1 MRPSLFPLGCAVVGA
16 VACHQAPAGPLGSA
30 LPMVSAA
37 AIVEG
42 RANGVVPTDTTDAKM
57 SIGLQ
62 RARWTLRSA
71 PADGDGDFW
80 SDVALLDTP
89 NAERA
94 ATSMEERTFAVAL
107 RTLLD
112 GQPEAAAVAFEILH
126 TTANDS
132 LVRSRARV
140 GLTMALSYHS
150 DWSAMA
156 RLRAVA
162 TASDSV
168 TSSPALAAGVE
179 RWARARSIV
188 PPPVFDIPSGEV
200 VLPMRRSFLG
210 TPVVTIRINGKPH
223 DFWLDTGASMTLL
236 STDVAVDAG
245 AKLAAYDTLALG
257 VVGGHIEA
265 RAIYVDSMSLGS
277 IVVRGLGA
285 ALVSPEALQFD
296 ERTINNV
303 RRTIPIDGMIGTDV
317 LRHLDVVIDA
327 RAGTITLSRPRRRNV
342 TTRNLFW
349 VGYPV
354 VRFVTHDGRPVLFGL
369 DTGAEGTYVT
379 TSLLKKLPR
388 TPVAA
393 RRNSLVGLG
402 AAQQGTST
410 SSRKS
415 SWVARN
421 VPLSDGSYA
430 VTLRN
435 VPVMPS
441 QRWTFVD
448 FDGVIGSDIA
458 LATRLHLDFTNGVF
472 DIRASAAQERPVGA
486 GPDVKVGH

>member
-1 MRPSLFPLGCAVVGA
+1 MRPSLVPLGCAVLGA
-16 VACHQAPAGPLGSA
+16 LACHQGPAGPLGSA

-42 RANGVVPTDTTDAKM
+42 RANGVAPTDTVDGNM

-71 PADGDGDFW
+71 PTEKDGDFW

-89 NAERA
+89 SAERA
-94 ATSMEERTFAVAL
+94 ATSMEERTFAAAL
-107 RTLLD
+107 RTLMD
-112 GQPEAAAVAFEILH
+112 GQPEAAAVAFEVLH
-126 TTANDS
+126 GTANDS

-150 DWSAMA
+150 DWGAMA
-156 RLRAVA
+156 RLRTVA
-162 TASDSV
+162 EANDSAS
-168 TSSPALAAGVE
+168 SSLALAAGVE
-179 RWARARSIV
+179 RWARALSIV
-188 PPPVFDIPSGEV
+188 PPSVFDIPSGEV
-200 VLPMRRSFLG
+200 ILPMRRSFLG

-236 STDVAVDAG
+236 STDVAIAAG
-245 AKLAAYDTLALG
+245 AKLAANDTLALG

-265 RAIYVDSMSLGS
+265 RAIYIDSMSLGS

-285 ALVSPEALQFD
+285 ALVSPEALRFD
-296 ERTINNV
+296 ERTINGV
-303 RRTIPIDGMIGTDV
+303 KRTVPIDGMIGTDV

-342 TTRNLFW
+342 STRNLFW

-354 VRFVTHDGRPVLFGL
+354 VRLVTRDGRPVLFGL

-379 TSLLKKLPR
+379 TTLLKKLPR

-402 AAQQGTST
+402 ASQQGVSL
-410 SSRKS
+410 SKKS
-415 SWVARN
+415 SWVARD
-421 VPLSDGSYA
+421 VPLSDGNYA
-430 VTLRN
+430 ITLRN

-458 LATRLHLDFTNGVF
+458 LATRMHLDFTNGVF
-472 DIRASAAQERPVGA
+472 DIRASAAAEPPLGA

>member
-1 MRPSLFPLGCAVVGA
+1 MRPSLLPLGCAVLGA
-16 VACHQAPAGPLGSA
+16 LACHRPPEQLGSA

-42 RANGVVPTDTTDAKM
+42 RANGVVPTDTIEGDLTIA
-57 SIGLQ
+57 LQ
-62 RARWTLRSA
+62 RAKWTLRTT
-71 PADGDGDFW
+71 PDEKGGDFW

-107 RTLLD
+107 RTLME

-126 TTANDS
+126 GSANDS
-132 LVRSRARV
+132 LVRIRARV

-150 DWSAMA
+150 DWGAMA
-156 RLRAVA
+156 RLRAA
-162 TASDSV
+162 GGDDSANP
-168 TSSPALAAGVE
+168 SLALAAGVE
-179 RWARARSIV
+179 RWARALSIV

-236 STDVAVDAG
+236 STDVAVAAG
-245 AKLAAYDTLALG
+245 AKLAANDTLALG

-265 RAIYVDSMSLGS
+265 RAIYLDSMSMGS
-277 IVVRGLGA
+277 VVVRGLGA
-285 ALVSPEALQFD
+285 ALVSPEALRFD
-296 ERTINNV
+296 ERTVNGIK
-303 RRTIPIDGMIGTDV
+303 RTVPIDGMIGTDV

-342 TTRNLFW
+342 QTRNLFW

-354 VRFVTHDGRPVLFGL
+354 VRLVTRDGRPVIFGL

-402 AAQQGTST
+402 GSQQGV
-410 SSRKS
+410 SSSSKKS

-421 VPLSDGSYA
+421 VPLSDGNYA
-430 VTLRN
+430 IALRN
-435 VPVMPS
+435 VPIMPA

-448 FDGVIGSDIA
+448 FDGVIGSDVA
-458 LATRLHLDFTNGVF
+458 LATRMHLDFTNGVF
-472 DIRASAAQERPVGA
+472 DIRASEASVPPLGGA
-486 GPDVKVGH
+486 PDVKVVH

>member
-1 MRPSLFPLGCAVVGA
+1 
-16 VACHQAPAGPLGSA
+16 
-30 LPMVSAA
+30 MVSAA

-42 RANGVVPTDTTDAKM
+42 RTNGVVPTDTVDATM

-62 RARWTLRSA
+62 RAKWSLR
-71 PADGDGDFW
+71 PDKTEQGDFW

-107 RTLLD
+107 RTLME
-112 GQPEAAAVAFEILH
+112 GQTEAAAMAFEILH
-126 TTANDS
+126 GSASDS

-150 DWSAMA
+150 DWAAMA
-156 RLRAVA
+156 RLRAGA
-162 TASDSV
+162 ASDSMPG
-168 TSSPALAAGVE
+168 SLALAAGVE
-179 RWARARSIV
+179 RWARALSIV
-188 PPPVFDIPSGEV
+188 PPPVFDIPNGEV

-236 STDVAVDAG
+236 STDVAVAAG
-245 AKLAAYDTLALG
+245 AKLAANDTLALG

-265 RAIYVDSMSLGS
+265 RAIYIDSMSLGA

-285 ALVSPEALQFD
+285 ALVSPEALRFD
-296 ERTINNV
+296 ERTVNGV
-303 RRTIPIDGMIGTDV
+303 KRTYPIDGMIGTDV

-327 RAGTITLSRPRRRNV
+327 RAGTITLRRPTRRNV
-342 TTRNLFW
+342 ATRNLFW
-349 VGYPV
+349 IGYPV
-354 VRFVTHDGRPVLFGL
+354 VRLVTRDGRPVIFGL

-379 TSLLKKLPR
+379 TTLLKKLPR

-402 AAQQGTST
+402 ASQQG
-410 SSRKS
+410 SSASKKS

-421 VPLSDGSYA
+421 VPLSDGNYA
-430 VTLRN
+430 IALRN
-435 VPVMPS
+435 VPIMPA
-441 QRWTFVD
+441 QRWTFVE
-448 FDGVIGSDIA
+448 FDGVIGSDVAI
-458 LATRLHLDFTNGVF
+458 ATRMHLDFTNGVF
-472 DIRASAAQERPVGA
+472 DIRASEASLPPLGGA
-486 GPDVKVGH
+486 PDVKVVH

>member
-1 MRPSLFPLGCAVVGA
+1 
-16 VACHQAPAGPLGSA
+16 
-30 LPMVSAA
+30 MVSAE

-42 RANGVVPTDTTDAKM
+42 RANGVVPTDTVDESMT
-57 SIGLQ
+57 IGLQ
-62 RARWTLRSA
+62 RARWSLRTDKA
-71 PADGDGDFW
+71 EKGDFW
-80 SDVALLDTP
+80 SEVSLLDTP

-107 RTLLD
+107 RTLME
-112 GQPEAAAVAFEILH
+112 GQTEAAAMAFEILH
-126 TTANDS
+126 GSASDS
-132 LVRSRARV
+132 LVRARARV

-150 DWSAMA
+150 DWAAMA
-156 RLRAVA
+156 RLRA
-162 TASDSV
+162 ASPGDSTP
-168 TSSPALAAGVE
+168 TSLALAAGVE
-179 RWARARSIV
+179 RWARALSVV

-236 STDVAVDAG
+236 STDVAIAAG
-245 AKLAAYDTLALG
+245 AKLAANDTLALG

-265 RAIYVDSMSLGS
+265 RAIYIDSMSLGS
-277 IVVRGLGA
+277 VVVRGLGA
-285 ALVSPEALQFD
+285 ALVSPEALRFD
-296 ERTINNV
+296 ERTINGIK
-303 RRTIPIDGMIGTDV
+303 RTVPIDGMIGTDV

-327 RAGTITLSRPRRRNV
+327 RAGTITLRRPTRRNV
-342 TTRNLFW
+342 ATRNLFW

-354 VRFVTHDGRPVLFGL
+354 VRLVTRDGRPVIFGL

-393 RRNSLVGLG
+393 RRNSLIGLG
-402 AAQQGTST
+402 ASQQGV
-410 SSRKS
+410 SSSSKKS

-421 VPLSDGSYA
+421 VPLSDGNYA
-430 VTLRN
+430 VALHN
-435 VPVMPS
+435 VPIMPP

-448 FDGVIGSDIA
+448 FDGVIGSDVA
-458 LATRLHLDFTNGVF
+458 LATRMHLDFTNGVF

-486 GPDVKVGH
+486 APDVKVGH

>member
-62 RARWTLRSA
+62 RARWTLR
-71 PADGDGDFW
+71 PAADSDGDFW
-80 SDVALLDTP
+80 SDVAYLDTP
-89 NAERA
+89 SAERA

-126 TTANDS
+126 GTANDS

-150 DWSAMA
+150 DWGAMA
-156 RLRAVA
+156 RLRTIAA
-162 TASDSV
+162 ASDSG
-168 TSSPALAAGVE
+168 TTPLALAAGVE
-179 RWARARSIV
+179 RWARALSIV

-200 VLPMRRSFLG
+200 VLPMRRSFIG

-245 AKLAAYDTLALG
+245 AKLAANDTLALG

-285 ALVSPEALQFD
+285 ALVSPDALQFD

-379 TSLLKKLPR
+379 TTLLKKLPR

-421 VPLSDGSYA
+421 VPLSDGNYA

>member
-1 MRPSLFPLGCAVVGA
+1 
-16 VACHQAPAGPLGSA
+16 
-30 LPMVSAA
+30 MVSAA

-42 RANGVVPTDTTDAKM
+42 RTNGIVPTDTTDAKM

-71 PADGDGDFW
+71 PADSDGDFW

-89 NAERA
+89 SAERT

-107 RTLLD
+107 RTLMD

-126 TTANDS
+126 STANDS

-150 DWSAMA
+150 QWGAMA
-156 RLRAVA
+156 RLRTLAS
-162 TASDSV
+162 ASDS
-168 TSSPALAAGVE
+168 TTHSPALAAGVE
-179 RWARARSIV
+179 RWARALSIV

-236 STDVAVDAG
+236 SADVAIEAG
-245 AKLAAYDTLALG
+245 AKLAANDTLALG

-265 RAIYVDSMSLGS
+265 RAIYVDSMSMGS

-303 RRTIPIDGMIGTDV
+303 RRTVPIDGMIGTDV

-379 TSLLKKLPR
+379 TTLLKKLPR

-402 AAQQGTST
+402 ASQQGSTT

-421 VPLSDGSYA
+421 VPLSDGNYA

-486 GPDVKVGH
+486 APDVKVGH